1 MTSINGG
8 LMAKRQ
14 AQMTQAQPQAKES
27 TAALMN
33 MLLSN
38 EGYQKRFDELLGKRS
53 PQFISSI
60 VSLMNADSA
69 LMSAFH
75 DAPVT
80 IIQSA
85 LQAASFDLPI
95 NPALGYAYLV
105 PFRNSKRNRMEAS
118 FIMGYKGMLQLA
130 LRTGVYKRINVV
142 DVRAGE
148 LKSYDRL
155 REDIELEFIEDEDE
169 REKAPIIGYVGYFQ
183 MINGME
189 KTIYMTVKQLEAH
202 EKKFRHGNYMSRGW
216 KENPDAMMRK
226 TIMRKLIGKWGLMS
240 VTYQSADPSVL
251 RAAQAIATG
260 TFDDEDKPD
269 YVVDVNASE
278 AEEAPDQNSPR
289 APLTPALLSLLKN
302 WETNNQVGRFL
313 PTERRC

>member
-1 MTSINGG
+1 MATTKGG
-8 LMAKRQ
+8 VLAARKQ
-14 AQMTQAQPQAKES
+14 AQMQQGGNSASES
-27 TAALMN
+27 LATMMN
-33 MLLSN
+33 SLISR
-38 EGYQKRFDELLGKRS
+38 EGFQKRFDELLGKRA
-53 PQFISSI
+53 PQFISS
-60 VSLMNADSA
+60 VVTLMNADTS
-69 LMSAFH
+69 LKQAFAE
-75 DAPVT
+75 APVT

-95 NPALGYAYLV
+95 NPALGYAYIV

-169 REKAPIIGYVGYFQ
+169 REKAPIIGYVGFFQ

-189 KTIYMTVKQLEAH
+189 KLIYMSVKQLEAH
-202 EKKFRHGNYMSRGW
+202 EKKYRQGEYMSKGW
-216 KENPDAMMRK
+216 RDNPDAMMRK

-278 AEEAPDQNSPR
+278 AEETPDQEQPQCTIDPG
-289 APLTPALLSLLKN
+289 APFTPEELGDK
-302 WETNNQVGRFL
+302 
-313 PTERRC
+313 

>member
-33 MLLSN
+33 MLLSK

-60 VSLMNADSA
+60 VSLMNADST
-69 LMSAFH
+69 LMDAFH

-95 NPALGYAYLV
+95 NPALGYAYIV

-226 TIMRKLIGKWGLMS
+226 TVLRKLIGKWGLMS

-278 AEEAPDQNSPR
+278 AEEAPDQEQSQGTIDLN
-289 APLTPALLSLLKN
+289 TPFTPEELGDK
-302 WETNNQVGRFL
+302 
-313 PTERRC
+313 

>member
-1 MTSINGG
+1 MATTKGG

-14 AQMTQAQPQAKES
+14 AQMTQTQPQAKES
-27 TAALMN
+27 TASLMN
-33 MLLSN
+33 MLLSK

-69 LMSAFH
+69 LMDAFH

-95 NPALGYAYLV
+95 NPALGYAYIV

-226 TIMRKLIGKWGLMS
+226 TILRKLIGKWGLMS

-278 AEEAPDQNSPR
+278 AEEAPDQEQSQGTIDPN
-289 APLTPALLSLLKN
+289 TPFTAEEMGDK
-302 WETNNQVGRFL
+302 
-313 PTERRC
+313 

>member
-14 AQMTQAQPQAKES
+14 AQMTQPQAKES

-33 MLLSN
+33 MLLSK

-69 LMSAFH
+69 LMDAFH

-95 NPALGYAYLV
+95 NPALGYAYIV

-118 FIMGYKGMLQLA
+118 CIVGYKGMLQLA

-169 REKAPIIGYVGYFQ
+169 REAAPIIGYVGYFQ

-226 TIMRKLIGKWGLMS
+226 TVLRKLIGKWGLMS
-240 VTYQSADPSVL
+240 VTYQSADTSVL

-269 YVVDVNASE
+269 YVDVNASE
-278 AEEAPDQNSPR
+278 AEEAPDQEQPQGIID
-289 APLTPALLSLLKN
+289 PDTPFTPEELGDK
-302 WETNNQVGRFL
+302 
-313 PTERRC
+313 

>member
-33 MLLSN
+33 MLLSK

-69 LMSAFH
+69 LMDAFH

-95 NPALGYAYLV
+95 NPALGYAYIV
-105 PFRNSKRNRMEAS
+105 PFRNSKRSRMEAS

-155 REDIELEFIEDEDE
+155 REDIELEFIEDEDD

-226 TIMRKLIGKWGLMS
+226 TVLRKLIGKWGLMS

-269 YVVDVNASE
+269 YVDVNASE
-278 AEEAPDQNSPR
+278 AEEAPDQEQSQGTIDPN
-289 APLTPALLSLLKN
+289 TPFTPEELGDK
-302 WETNNQVGRFL
+302 
-313 PTERRC
+313 

>member
-33 MLLSN
+33 MLLSK

-105 PFRNSKRNRMEAS
+105 PFRNSKRNRVEAS

-202 EKKFRHGNYMSRGW
+202 EKKFRHGDYMSRGW

-278 AEEAPDQNSPR
+278 AEEAPDQEQPQGTID
-289 APLTPALLSLLKN
+289 PGTPFTPEELGDK
-302 WETNNQVGRFL
+302 
-313 PTERRC
+313 

>member
-1 MTSINGG
+1 
-8 LMAKRQ
+8 MAKRQ
-14 AQMTQAQPQAKES
+14 AQMTQTQPQAKES

-33 MLLSN
+33 MLLSK

-69 LMSAFH
+69 LMDAFH

-95 NPALGYAYLV
+95 NPALGYAYIV

-278 AEEAPDQNSPR
+278 AEEAPDQEQPQGTID
-289 APLTPALLSLLKN
+289 PGTPFTPEELGDK
-302 WETNNQVGRFL
+302 
-313 PTERRC
+313 

>member
-33 MLLSN
+33 MLLSK

-69 LMSAFH
+69 LMDAFH

-95 NPALGYAYLV
+95 NPALGYAYIV

-142 DVRAGE
+142 EVRAGE

-278 AEEAPDQNSPR
+278 AEEAPDQSQGTIDPD
-289 APLTPALLSLLKN
+289 TPFTPEELGDK
-302 WETNNQVGRFL
+302 
-313 PTERRC
+313 

>member
-33 MLLSN
+33 MLLSK

-69 LMSAFH
+69 LMDAFH

-95 NPALGYAYLV
+95 NPALGYAYIV

-226 TIMRKLIGKWGLMS
+226 TVLRKLIGKWGLMS

-278 AEEAPDQNSPR
+278 AEEAPDQEQFQGTIDPN
-289 APLTPALLSLLKN
+289 TPFTPEELGDK
-302 WETNNQVGRFL
+302 
-313 PTERRC
+313 

>member
-1 MTSINGG
+1 MATTKGG

-14 AQMTQAQPQAKES
+14 AQMTQTQPQAKES

-33 MLLSN
+33 MLLSK

-69 LMSAFH
+69 LMDAFH

-95 NPALGYAYLV
+95 NPALGYAYIV

-183 MINGME
+183 MVNGME
-189 KTIYMTVKQLEAH
+189 KTIYMTVKQLQAH

-240 VTYQSADPSVL
+240 VTYQSADPATL
-251 RAAQAIATG
+251 RAAQAIASG
-260 TFDDEDKPD
+260 TFDDEDRPED
-269 YVVDVNASE
+269 VVDVSAETDEENIQTVQDQEPIDPDAPFT
-278 AEEAPDQNSPR
+278 AEEMGD
-289 APLTPALLSLLKN
+289 K
-302 WETNNQVGRFL
+302 
-313 PTERRC
+313 

>member
-1 MTSINGG
+1 MATTKGG

-14 AQMTQAQPQAKES
+14 AQMTQTQPQAKES

-33 MLLSN
+33 MLLSK

-69 LMSAFH
+69 LMDAFH

-95 NPALGYAYLV
+95 NPALGYAYIV
-105 PFRNSKRNRMEAS
+105 PFCNSKRNRMEAS

-148 LKSYDRL
+148 LKSYDHL

-278 AEEAPDQNSPR
+278 AEDAPDQEQSQGTIDPN
-289 APLTPALLSLLKN
+289 TPFTAEEMGDK
-302 WETNNQVGRFL
+302 
-313 PTERRC
+313 

>member
-14 AQMTQAQPQAKES
+14 AQMTQTQPQAKES

-33 MLLSN
+33 MLLSK

-69 LMSAFH
+69 LMDAFH

-226 TIMRKLIGKWGLMS
+226 TVLRKLIGKWGLMS

-278 AEEAPDQNSPR
+278 AEEAPDQDQSQGTIDLN
-289 APLTPALLSLLKN
+289 TPFTPEELGDK
-302 WETNNQVGRFL
+302 
-313 PTERRC
+313 

>member
-14 AQMTQAQPQAKES
+14 AQMTQTQPQAKES

-33 MLLSN
+33 MLLSK

-69 LMSAFH
+69 LMDAFH

-95 NPALGYAYLV
+95 NPALGYAYIV

-216 KENPDAMMRK
+216 KENPNAMMRK
-226 TIMRKLIGKWGLMS
+226 TVLRKLIGKWGLMS

-278 AEEAPDQNSPR
+278 AEEAPDQEQSQGTIDPN
-289 APLTPALLSLLKN
+289 TPFTPEELGDK
-302 WETNNQVGRFL
+302 
-313 PTERRC
+313 

>member
-278 AEEAPDQNSPR
+278 AEEAPDQEQPQGTID
-289 APLTPALLSLLKN
+289 PGTPFTPEELGDK
-302 WETNNQVGRFL
+302 
-313 PTERRC
+313 

>member
-1 MTSINGG
+1 MATTKGG

-14 AQMTQAQPQAKES
+14 AQMTQTQPQAKES

-33 MLLSN
+33 MLLSQ

-69 LMSAFH
+69 LMDAFH

-95 NPALGYAYLV
+95 NPALGYAYIV

-183 MINGME
+183 MVNGME
-189 KTIYMTVKQLEAH
+189 KTIYMTVKQLQAH

-240 VTYQSADPSVL
+240 VTYQSADPVTL

-260 TFDDEDKPD
+260 QFDDEDHVLDKPEC
-269 YVVDVNASE
+269 VNVDAQAEPE
-278 AEEAPDQNSPR
+278 AEAQADKKQVFINPDAPFTAEEMGD
-289 APLTPALLSLLKN
+289 K
-302 WETNNQVGRFL
+302 
-313 PTERRC
+313 

>member
-33 MLLSN
+33 MLLSK

-183 MINGME
+183 
-189 KTIYMTVKQLEAH
+189 
-202 EKKFRHGNYMSRGW
+202 
-216 KENPDAMMRK
+216 
-226 TIMRKLIGKWGLMS
+226 
-240 VTYQSADPSVL
+240 
-251 RAAQAIATG
+251 
-260 TFDDEDKPD
+260 
-269 YVVDVNASE
+269 
-278 AEEAPDQNSPR
+278 
-289 APLTPALLSLLKN
+289 
-302 WETNNQVGRFL
+302 GR
-313 PTERRC
+313 

>member
-14 AQMTQAQPQAKES
+14 VQMTQAQPQTKES

-33 MLLSN
+33 MLLSK

-69 LMSAFH
+69 LMDAFH

-202 EKKFRHGNYMSRGW
+202 EKKFRHGNYMGRGW

-226 TIMRKLIGKWGLMS
+226 TVLRKLIGKWGLMS
-240 VTYQSADPSVL
+240 VTYQSADTSVL

-269 YVVDVNASE
+269 YVDVNASE
-278 AEEAPDQNSPR
+278 AEEAPDQEQSQGTIDLN
-289 APLTPALLSLLKN
+289 TPFTPEELGDK
-302 WETNNQVGRFL
+302 
-313 PTERRC
+313 

>member
-14 AQMTQAQPQAKES
+14 AQMTQTQPQAKES

-33 MLLSN
+33 MLLSK

-95 NPALGYAYLV
+95 NPALGYAHIV

-278 AEEAPDQNSPR
+278 AEEAPDQEQPQGTID
-289 APLTPALLSLLKN
+289 PGTPFTPEELGDK
-302 WETNNQVGRFL
+302 
-313 PTERRC
+313 

>member
-33 MLLSN
+33 MLLSK

-69 LMSAFH
+69 LMDAFH

-95 NPALGYAYLV
+95 NPALGYAYIV

-169 REKAPIIGYVGYFQ
+169 REKAPVIGYVGYFQ

-278 AEEAPDQNSPR
+278 AEEVPDQKQSQGTID
-289 APLTPALLSLLKN
+289 LDTPFTPEELGDK
-302 WETNNQVGRFL
+302 
-313 PTERRC
+313 

>member
-33 MLLSN
+33 MLLSK

-278 AEEAPDQNSPR
+278 AEEAPDQEQPQGTIDPG
-289 APLTPALLSLLKN
+289 APFTPEELGDK
-302 WETNNQVGRFL
+302 
-313 PTERRC
+313 

>member
-14 AQMTQAQPQAKES
+14 AQMTQTQPQAKES

-33 MLLSN
+33 MLLSK

-69 LMSAFH
+69 LMDAFH

-95 NPALGYAYLV
+95 NPALGYAYIV

-226 TIMRKLIGKWGLMS
+226 TVLRKLIGKWGLMS

-260 TFDDEDKPD
+260 AFDDEDKPD

-278 AEEAPDQNSPR
+278 AEEAPDQEQSQGTIDLN
-289 APLTPALLSLLKN
+289 TPFTPEELGDK
-302 WETNNQVGRFL
+302 
-313 PTERRC
+313 

>member
-14 AQMTQAQPQAKES
+14 AQMTQTQPQAKES

-33 MLLSN
+33 MLLSK

-69 LMSAFH
+69 LMDAFH

-95 NPALGYAYLV
+95 NPALGYAYIV

-148 LKSYDRL
+148 LKNYDRL

-169 REKAPIIGYVGYFQ
+169 REKLPVIGYVGFFQ

-189 KTIYMTVKQLEAH
+189 KLIYMSVKQLEAH
-202 EKKFRHGNYMSRGW
+202 EKKYRQGKYMSKGW
-216 KENPDAMMRK
+216 RDNPDAMMRK
-226 TIMRKLIGKWGLMS
+226 TMLRQLIGKWGLMS
-240 VTYQSADPSVL
+240 VSYQSADPVTL

-260 TFDDEDKPD
+260 QFDDEDHVLEKPE
-269 YVVDVNASE
+269 YVNVDAQAEPE
-278 AEEAPDQNSPR
+278 AEA
-289 APLTPALLSLLKN
+289 TPADKK
-302 WETNNQVGRFL
+302 QVFIDPDAPFTAEEMGDK
-313 PTERRC
+313 

>member
-33 MLLSN
+33 MLLSK

-80 IIQSA
+80 IIHSA

-105 PFRNSKRNRMEAS
+105 PFRSSKRNRMEAS

-278 AEEAPDQNSPR
+278 AEEAPDQEQPQGTID
-289 APLTPALLSLLKN
+289 PGTPFTPEELGDK
-302 WETNNQVGRFL
+302 
-313 PTERRC
+313 

>member
-33 MLLSN
+33 MLLSK

-278 AEEAPDQNSPR
+278 AEEAPDQEQPQGTID
-289 APLTPALLSLLKN
+289 PGTPFTPEELGDK
-302 WETNNQVGRFL
+302 
-313 PTERRC
+313 

>member
-1 MTSINGG
+1 MATTKGG

-14 AQMTQAQPQAKES
+14 AQMTQTQPQAKES

-33 MLLSN
+33 MLLSK

-69 LMSAFH
+69 LMDAFH
-75 DAPVT
+75 NAPVT

-95 NPALGYAYLV
+95 NPALGYAYIV

-148 LKSYDRL
+148 LKSYDHL

-278 AEEAPDQNSPR
+278 AEDAPDQEQSQGTIDPN
-289 APLTPALLSLLKN
+289 TPFTAEEMGDK
-302 WETNNQVGRFL
+302 
-313 PTERRC
+313 

>member
-1 MTSINGG
+1 MATTKGG

-14 AQMTQAQPQAKES
+14 AQMTQTQPQAKES

-33 MLLSN
+33 MLLSQ

-69 LMSAFH
+69 LMDAFH

-95 NPALGYAYLV
+95 NPALGYAYIV

-183 MINGME
+183 MVNGME
-189 KTIYMTVKQLEAH
+189 KTIYMTVKQLQAH

-240 VTYQSADPSVL
+240 VTYQSADPVTL

-260 TFDDEDKPD
+260 QFDDEDHVLDKPE
-269 YVVDVNASE
+269 YVNVDAQAEPE
-278 AEEAPDQNSPR
+278 AEAQADKKQVFIDPDAPFTAEEMGD
-289 APLTPALLSLLKN
+289 K
-302 WETNNQVGRFL
+302 
-313 PTERRC
+313 

>member
-1 MTSINGG
+1 
-8 LMAKRQ
+8 MAKRQ
-14 AQMTQAQPQAKES
+14 AQMTQTQPQAKES

-33 MLLSN
+33 MLLSK

-69 LMSAFH
+69 LMDAFH

-95 NPALGYAYLV
+95 NPALGYAYIV

-278 AEEAPDQNSPR
+278 AEEAPDQERPQCTID
-289 APLTPALLSLLKN
+289 PDTPFTPEELGDK
-302 WETNNQVGRFL
+302 
-313 PTERRC
+313 

>member
-33 MLLSN
+33 MLLSK

-69 LMSAFH
+69 LMDAFH

-142 DVRAGE
+142 DVRASE

-226 TIMRKLIGKWGLMS
+226 TVLRKLIGKWGLMS

-278 AEEAPDQNSPR
+278 AEEAPDQDQSQGTIDLN
-289 APLTPALLSLLKN
+289 TPFTPEELGDK
-302 WETNNQVGRFL
+302 
-313 PTERRC
+313 

>member
-14 AQMTQAQPQAKES
+14 AQMTQTQPQAKES

-33 MLLSN
+33 MLLSK

-69 LMSAFH
+69 LMDAFH

-189 KTIYMTVKQLEAH
+189 KTIYMTVKQLDAH

-226 TIMRKLIGKWGLMS
+226 TVLRKLIGKWGLMS

-278 AEEAPDQNSPR
+278 AEEAQDQEQSQGTIDPD
-289 APLTPALLSLLKN
+289 TPFTPEELGDK
-302 WETNNQVGRFL
+302 
-313 PTERRC
+313 

>member
-14 AQMTQAQPQAKES
+14 AQMTQTQLQAKES

-33 MLLSN
+33 MLLSK

-69 LMSAFH
+69 LMDAFH

-95 NPALGYAYLV
+95 NPALGYAYIV

-202 EKKFRHGNYMSRGW
+202 EKKSRHGNYMSRGW

-251 RAAQAIATG
+251 RVAQAIATG

-278 AEEAPDQNSPR
+278 AEEAPDQEQPQGTID
-289 APLTPALLSLLKN
+289 PGTPFTPEELGDK
-302 WETNNQVGRFL
+302 
-313 PTERRC
+313 

>member
-1 MTSINGG
+1 MATTKGG

-14 AQMTQAQPQAKES
+14 AQMTQTQPQAKES

-33 MLLSN
+33 MLLSK
-38 EGYQKRFDELLGKRS
+38 EGFQKRFDELLGKRS

-69 LMSAFH
+69 LMDAFH

-95 NPALGYAYLV
+95 NPALGYAYIV

-118 FIMGYKGMLQLA
+118 FIMGYRGMLQLA

-183 MINGME
+183 LVNGME
-189 KTIYMTVKQLEAH
+189 KTIYMTVKQLQAH
-202 EKKFRHGNYMSRGW
+202 EKKFRHGDYMSRGW

-278 AEEAPDQNSPR
+278 AEETPDQEQPQGTIDPG
-289 APLTPALLSLLKN
+289 APFTPEELGDK
-302 WETNNQVGRFL
+302 
-313 PTERRC
+313 

>member
-1 MTSINGG
+1 MATTKGG

-14 AQMTQAQPQAKES
+14 AQMTQTQPQAKES

-33 MLLSN
+33 MLLSQ

-69 LMSAFH
+69 LMDAFH
-75 DAPVT
+75 EAPVT

-95 NPALGYAYLV
+95 NPALGYAYIV

-183 MINGME
+183 MVNGME
-189 KTIYMTVKQLEAH
+189 KTIYMTVKQLQAH

-226 TIMRKLIGKWGLMS
+226 TILRKLIGKWGLMS
-240 VTYQSADPSVL
+240 VTYQSADPVTL

-260 TFDDEDKPD
+260 QFDDEDHVLEKPE
-269 YVVDVNASE
+269 YVSVDAQAEPE
-278 AEEAPDQNSPR
+278 AEA
-289 APLTPALLSLLKN
+289 TPADKK
-302 WETNNQVGRFL
+302 QVFIDPDAPFTAEEMGDK
-313 PTERRC
+313 

>member
-1 MTSINGG
+1 M
-8 LMAKRQ
+8 
-14 AQMTQAQPQAKES
+14 
-27 TAALMN
+27 
-33 MLLSN
+33 
-38 EGYQKRFDELLGKRS
+38 D
-53 PQFISSI
+53 
-60 VSLMNADSA
+60 
-69 LMSAFH
+69 AFH
-75 DAPVT
+75 NAPVT

-95 NPALGYAYLV
+95 NPALGYAYIV
-105 PFRNSKRNRMEAS
+105 PFRNSKRNRIEAS

-226 TIMRKLIGKWGLMS
+226 TVLRKLIGKWGLMS

-278 AEEAPDQNSPR
+278 AEEAPDQEQSQGTIDLN
-289 APLTPALLSLLKN
+289 TPFTPEELGDK
-302 WETNNQVGRFL
+302 
-313 PTERRC
+313 

>member
-14 AQMTQAQPQAKES
+14 AQMTQAQPQTKES

-33 MLLSN
+33 MLLSK

-69 LMSAFH
+69 LMDAFH

-278 AEEAPDQNSPR
+278 AEEAPDQEQPQGTID
-289 APLTPALLSLLKN
+289 PGTPFTPEELGDK
-302 WETNNQVGRFL
+302 
-313 PTERRC
+313 

>member
-1 MTSINGG
+1 MATTKGG

-14 AQMTQAQPQAKES
+14 AQMTQTQPQAKES

-69 LMSAFH
+69 LMDAFH

-95 NPALGYAYLV
+95 NPALGYAYIV

-183 MINGME
+183 MINGMG

-260 TFDDEDKPD
+260 NFDDEDKPD
-269 YVVDVNASE
+269 YVVDVSAGTDEENTQTVQAQE
-278 AEEAPDQNSPR
+278 PIDPDTPFTAEEMGD
-289 APLTPALLSLLKN
+289 K
-302 WETNNQVGRFL
+302 
-313 PTERRC
+313 

>member
-33 MLLSN
+33 MLLSK

-278 AEEAPDQNSPR
+278 AEEAPDQEQTQGTIDPG
-289 APLTPALLSLLKN
+289 TPFTPEELGDK
-302 WETNNQVGRFL
+302 
-313 PTERRC
+313 

>member
-1 MTSINGG
+1 MATINGG

-14 AQMTQAQPQAKES
+14 AQMSQAQPQAKES

-33 MLLSN
+33 MLLSK

-95 NPALGYAYLV
+95 NPALGYAYIV

-169 REKAPIIGYVGYFQ
+169 REAASIIGYVGYFQ

-226 TIMRKLIGKWGLMS
+226 TIMRRLIGKWGLMS
-240 VTYQSADPSVL
+240 VTYQSADPATL

-260 TFDDEDKPD
+260 TFDDEDRQED
-269 YVVDVNASE
+269 VVDVSAGTD
-278 AEEAPDQNSPR
+278 EEETQTVQAQETIDPD
-289 APLTPALLSLLKN
+289 TPFTPEELGDK
-302 WETNNQVGRFL
+302 
-313 PTERRC
+313 

>member
-14 AQMTQAQPQAKES
+14 AQMTQTQPQAKES

-33 MLLSN
+33 MLLSK

-69 LMSAFH
+69 LMDAFH

-95 NPALGYAYLV
+95 NPALGYAYIV

-226 TIMRKLIGKWGLMS
+226 TILRKLIGKWGLMS

-278 AEEAPDQNSPR
+278 AEEAPDQEQSQGTIDPN
-289 APLTPALLSLLKN
+289 TPFTPEELGDK
-302 WETNNQVGRFL
+302 
-313 PTERRC
+313 